1 MKNSITIAMAVL
13 ILLPFSIWGQMWREN
28 PQTEVLDSVIT
39 WKFSGISDSIL
50 SFRTTYRYDE
60 QKRTIQKEEFVR
72 EQALNLWVP
81 YRIEKWQY
89 DGQDRQ
95 TMWAVLFWENETMAY
110 KGLFRERYVFDAQG
124 NVSESYFDG
133 WSLSLFDW
141 INYRRILNYYDN
153 QQRLTNEVNF
163 EWNNLGQ
170 HWDSTSYILY
180 EYNPEGLPERVTEW
194 EEEDGT
200 GVFYPK
206 LRYDY
211 EYNTTGDMILKTRLF
226 YNHNTQLWY
235 YMVKEEPT
243 WDEHHSKIQSWYWKY
258 EESIEEW
265 IPLEKD
271 HWAWDEA
278 GNMALYEYYRIGE
291 DTVTWMPSIKA
302 EMTYNAFNRMLRN
315 TGYSG
320 NDFGE
325 WEPGYMRAYEYIQDT
340 LLVEDALSQ
349 WDAGSASWKGVNM
362 HLYTFDSLN
371 RRHSDSYHK
380 WIVHVQ
386 QFVLSTRD
394 YYSWSQQEAQGFDEP
409 GRISAEIMPNPTQG
423 EFQILLSNILYPDCQ
438 VEIVDPT
445 GKIREKLKSER
456 GAASILMDITHFP
469 PGIYFVRI
477 ESENQIIV
485 KKIIRL

>member
-1 MKNSITIAMAVL
+1 MKNSITILMEVL
-13 ILLPFSIWGQMWREN
+13 ILLPLCIWGQMWRGN

-39 WKFSGISDSIL
+39 WKFSGISDSVL
-50 SFRTTYRYDE
+50 SYRITYRYDE
-60 QKRTIQKEEFVR
+60 QRQTTQTEEFVR

-81 YRIEKWQY
+81 YRMEKWQY

-110 KGLFRERYVFDAQG
+110 KGLFRERYVFDAHG
-124 NVSESYFDG
+124 NVSESYSDG
-133 WSLSLFDW
+133 WSLSSPDW
-141 INYRRILNYYDN
+141 INYKKELNYYDN

-163 EWNNLGQ
+163 EWNNLSQ
-170 HWDSTSYILY
+170 HWDSTAYSVY

-194 EEEDGT
+194 EDEEGT

-206 LRYDY
+206 LRHDY
-211 EYNTTGDMILKTRLF
+211 EYNTAGDMVLKTRHF
-226 YNHNTQLWY
+226 YNPNTQLWY
-235 YMVKEEPT
+235 YMIKEECT
-243 WDEHHSKIQSWYWKY
+243 WDELHRKIQSWYWKY

-265 IPLEKD
+265 IPQEKD
-271 HWAWDEA
+271 HWDWDES
-278 GNMALYEYYRIGE
+278 GNMTLYEYYRIGE
-291 DTVTWMPSIKA
+291 DTVTWMPSIKS

-320 NDFGE
+320 NNFGE
-325 WEPGYMRAYEYIQDT
+325 WVPGYMRAYEYFQDT
-340 LLVEDALSQ
+340 LLAEDALSQ
-349 WDAGSASWKGVNM
+349 WDAGSASWKGVDM

-371 RRHSDSYHK
+371 RWHSDSYHK

-394 YYSWSQQEAQGFDEP
+394 YYSWSRQEAQGFDEP
-409 GRISAEIMPNPTQG
+409 GRICAEIMPNPTQG
-423 EFQILLSNILYPDCQ
+423 KFQILLSNMLYPDCQ

-445 GKIREKLKSER
+445 GKTREKLKSER